1 MERIIRK
8 LLKLLFCV
16 FKTNDTIIVF
26 ESADDFTDSSCN
38 LYKYLLKNHEHAYK
52 YVWIVHDLKSLKQKK
67 PSTKTFPL
75 GIHNGHFA
83 DFIKG
88 VYYQSIAKYV
98 FYTHHFVGNEYRKK
112 QFRVFITH
120 ASPPVKNSSG
130 LFWNPKKNTHILA
143 VSDFAADYRCKT
155 LNGGRDKIVITG
167 LPRNDL
173 LFNSNKKAVIE
184 KLQIETKK
192 IIVWMPTFKHHKNK
206 RRVDFANASNDIS
219 IMSTENFKKL
229 QKILALRHIT
239 LIIKPH
245 PSQDM
250 DVFKAIESNN
260 IKVFEN
266 KTLSDNDIEPYTL
279 LGSADALVTDFSS
292 VYFDYLLV
300 DRPIAFELSDK
311 KTYDKGIG
319 FIFDR
324 PLDYMPGHKIY
335 NIDDFV
341 KFIDDIAN
349 DKDPCGKERN
359 KLKELNHK
367 YQDGHSTER
376 VLSHFGVIDE

>member
-1 MERIIRK
+1 M
-8 LLKLLFCV
+8 
-16 FKTNDTIIVF
+16 
-26 ESADDFTDSSCN
+26 
-38 LYKYLLKNHEHAYK
+38 
-52 YVWIVHDLKSLKQKK
+52 
-67 PSTKTFPL
+67 
-75 GIHNGHFA
+75 
-83 DFIKG
+83 
-88 VYYQSIAKYV
+88 
-98 FYTHHFVGNEYRKK
+98 
-112 QFRVFITH
+112 
-120 ASPPVKNSSG
+120 
-130 LFWNPKKNTHILA
+130 
-143 VSDFAADYRCKT
+143 
-155 LNGGRDKIVITG
+155 
-167 LPRNDL
+167 
-173 LFNSNKKAVIE
+173 
-184 KLQIETKK
+184 
-192 IIVWMPTFKHHKNK
+192 
-206 RRVDFANASNDIS
+206 DFANASNDIS